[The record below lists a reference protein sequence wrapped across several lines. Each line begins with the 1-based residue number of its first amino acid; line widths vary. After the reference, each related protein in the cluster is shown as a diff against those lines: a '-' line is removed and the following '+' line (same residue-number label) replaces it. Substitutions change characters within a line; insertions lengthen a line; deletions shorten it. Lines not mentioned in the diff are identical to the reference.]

1 MTAINAESM
10 YNKHMAVGLENGEF
24 YILFIRE
31 AKNVAEEKKCF
42 TRKGLSGRPE
52 SGSDSGYQYKQ
63 LDHWNY

>member
-1 MTAINAESM
+1 MLNQCTTNIWLW
-10 YNKHMAVGLENGEF
+10 GLENGEF

-42 TRKGLSGRPE
+42 TRKAYPADQRVGRIV
-52 SGSDSGYQYKQ
+52 DIQYKQ